1 MVGSRRTNH
10 PNDRSCRIRQ
20 TRTGHDVV
28 WQHSAQYRHA
38 GATLLEFAV
47 SATVL
52 GVVAVI
58 FLGQLLT
65 AEEQAEKSAMELS
78 LSHMRAGLRAQVGAL
93 LIADR
98 ASEIAAL
105 AGGDPTDWLDLPPEN
120 YLGEFHGQPPHDVA
134 GTWYFDATRRE
145 LVYTA
150 NSRRHF
156 VPSPSDGYTVRV
168 KIVPVATP
176 KDWVASPGEPGWVE
190 LAIVNDYRWF

>member
-1 MVGSRRTNH
+1 MGGSRRNNH
-10 PNDRSCRIRQ
+10 PNGRSWRVLHAPKGYAAVR
-20 TRTGHDVV
+20 
-28 WQHSAQYRHA
+28 QHSAKYGHA

-65 AEEQAEKSAMELS
+65 AEEHAEKSAMELS
-78 LSHMRAGLRAQVGAL
+78 ISHMRAGLRAQVGAL

-134 GTWYFDATRRE
+134 GTWYFDATSRE

-150 NSRRHF
+150 NSRRHL

-176 KDWVASPGEPGWVE
+176 NNSVASPGEPGWVE
-190 LAIVNDYRWF
+190 LAIVNGYRWF

>member
-1 MVGSRRTNH
+1 MGGSRGSNH
-10 PNDRSCRIRQ
+10 PNDRSCRSLRANQ
-20 TRTGHDVV
+20 RHDAV
-28 WQHSAQYRHA
+28 WQHSAEYGHA

-65 AEEQAEKSAMELS
+65 AEEHAEKSAMELS
-78 LSHMRAGLRAQVGAL
+78 ISHMRAGLRAQVGAL

-105 AGGDPTDWLDLPPEN
+105 AGGDPTDWLELPPEN

-156 VPSPSDGYTVRV
+156 VPSPSDGHTVRV

-176 KDWVASPGEPGWVE
+176 KDSIASPGEPGWVE

>member
-1 MVGSRRTNH
+1 M
-10 PNDRSCRIRQ
+10 
-20 TRTGHDVV
+20 
-28 WQHSAQYRHA
+28 
-38 GATLLEFAV
+38 LEFAV

-58 FLGQLLT
+58 FLGRLLT
-65 AEEQAEKSAMELS
+65 AEEHAEKSAMELS
-78 LSHMRAGLRAQVGAL
+78 ISHMRAGLRAQVGAL

-105 AGGDPTDWLDLPPEN
+105 AGGDPTDWLEFPPEN
-120 YLGEFHGQPPHDVA
+120 YLGEFGDQPPYDVA
-134 GTWYFDATRRE
+134 GNWYFDTTRRE

-156 VPSPSDGYTVRV
+156 VPSPTDGYTVRV
-168 KIVPVATP
+168 KIVPLAIS
-176 KDWVASPGEPGWVE
+176 KESVASPGEPGWVE